1 MATKAMVKCL
11 YCGELFDRNSEPFE
25 KPRGNRYAHKL
36 CYDKHMN
43 SMSQEERDYE
53 ELVEYIKD
61 LLGSDINP
69 RVWKQLKEYRAEPYK
84 YSYSGIL
91 KTLKWWYEIRGND
104 VDKANGAIGIVP
116 YVYKDACSY
125 YYALYLAAVANEDK
139 DIEHYATKVREFIIE
154 PPMRIIKPPKL
165 FNLDDL
171 EEEENV

>member
-1 MATKAMVKCL
+1 MA
-11 YCGELFDRNSEPFE
+11 
-25 KPRGNRYAHKL
+25 
-36 CYDKHMN
+36 

-91 KTLKWWYEIRGND
+91 KTLKWWYELKGNS

-116 YVYKDACSY
+116 YVYNDALKY
-125 YYALYLAAVANEDK
+125 YYALYLAAMANEDK
-139 DIEHYATKVREFIIE
+139 DVEHYKVIVREFEIE
-154 PPMRIIKPPKL
+154 PPIRIVKPPRL

-171 EEEENV
+171 EEEE